1 MKQHSE
7 SRLPA
12 TTPLKPSLAALFMA
26 AAIALAGC
34 GGGGGGGAVPTPPP
48 TASNWR
54 TLASLGAPRQES
66 GVALLNG
73 EIYFVGGFN
82 AASDIVA
89 DVDVY
94 NPGTDTWRK
103 VASLPRPLHHPNVSA
118 AGGRLYVVG
127 ALSGLNFSAD
137 GATLQYDPASNTW
150 TQKAPLPAGSERG
163 AAAVG
168 TLGNLIYVAGGLRS
182 GASVTDFSAYDTST
196 DTWTG
201 LARMTTS
208 RDHLVGAV
216 VGNRFFAIGGRS
228 GSALRAQVEIF
239 DPAAGTWSAGQP
251 MPTPRGG
258 CMGAA
263 VDGRIVIVGGEGN
276 AATASGVFDQSEL
289 YDPTSNTW
297 STLERMRT
305 PRHGSGAAGLNGS
318 LYVPGGATV
327 QGFGAVATS
336 EALKL

>member
-1 MKQHSE
+1 M
-7 SRLPA
+7 
-12 TTPLKPSLAALFMA
+12 SLGTSSTRWLSWLCLSAAL
-26 AAIALAGC
+26 ALAGC
-34 GGGGGGGAVPTPPP
+34 GGGGAATPTP

-82 AASDIVA
+82 AATDIVA

-94 NPGTDTWRK
+94 NPVTNTWRK
-103 VASLPRPLHHPNVSA
+103 VAPLPRPLHHPNVA
-118 AGGRLYVVG
+118 AARGRLYVVG
-127 ALSGLNFSAD
+127 TLVGLSFDAD
-137 GATLQYDPASNTW
+137 GATFEYDPAGNTW
-150 TQKAPLPAGSERG
+150 VQRSSMPAGTERG
-163 AAAVG
+163 AAAVA
-168 TLGNLIYVAGGLRS
+168 TLGNLIYVAGGLRA
-182 GASVTDFSAYDTST
+182 GAAVTDFSAYDAST

-201 LARMTTS
+201 LSRLPTS

-216 VGNRFFAIGGRS
+216 VGSRFFAIGGRN

-239 DPAAGTWSAGQP
+239 DPTAGTWSAGQP
-251 MPTPRGG
+251 MPTARGG

-263 VDGRIVIVGGEGN
+263 VDGRIAIVGGEGN

-297 STLERMRT
+297 STLERMRS
-305 PRHGSGAAGLNGS
+305 PRHGSGAVGLNGS
-318 LYVPGGATV
+318 LYVPGGASV
-327 QGFGAVATS
+327 QGFGAVSIT
-336 EALKL
+336 EALRL